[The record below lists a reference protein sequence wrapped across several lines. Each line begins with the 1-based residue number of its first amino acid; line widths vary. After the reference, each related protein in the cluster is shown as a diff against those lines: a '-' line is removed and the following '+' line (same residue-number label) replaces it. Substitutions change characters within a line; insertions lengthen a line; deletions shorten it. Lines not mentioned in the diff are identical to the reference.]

1 MYSFEELFMKE
12 IDDVF
17 LDKISGG
24 NSGLA
29 AAGSGLTNQSGGSI
43 AQGVVSGRHTQ
54 GNNAGSSSSGGG
66 SRGGG
71 RQSGDNH

>member
-1 MYSFEELFMKE
+1 MKE
-12 IDDVF
+12 IEGVH

-29 AAGSGLTNQSGGSI
+29 AAGSGLTNKSGGSI
-43 AQGVVSGRHTQ
+43 AQGVVSGRQTQ
-54 GNNAGSSSSGGG
+54 GNKAGGSSSKGG